1 LSVGAAPG
9 AINLGP
15 APIALGTAGNFAILS
30 ESGVSTVPPSSITG
44 NIGVSPIAANAL
56 TGFSL
61 TLDSSGVFSTSNQVI
76 GELFAAT
83 YAVPTPST
91 LTTAIS
97 NMQTA
102 FTNAN
107 GLVNPGF
114 TNLASGAIGGL
125 VLTPALYKWT
135 SSVSIGSAGVTIS
148 GPLPMVSSYSCSLS
162 SIFADI
168 VPKVFVFQIAG
179 TFNVA
184 AGARVTL
191 LGGALASN
199 IFWVVAGAVTADA
212 AAHIEG
218 VILAKTAVTLE
229 TGASING
236 RILSQ
241 TFVALQKVSILFP
254 LLIFEC

>member
-1 LSVGAAPG
+1 MLSTVNKIVCLSLWASFLSVGAAPG

-15 APIALGTAGNFAILS
+15 APIALGTAANFAILS
-30 ESGVSTVPPSSITG
+30 ETGVSTVPPSSITG
-44 NIGVSPIAANAL
+44 NIGVSPISANAL

-61 TLDSSGVFSTSNQVI
+61 TLASTGVFSTSNQVI

-102 FTNAN
+102 YTNAN

-114 TNLASGAIGGL
+114 INLAAGSIGGL

-135 SSVSIGSAGVTIS
+135 SAVGISSAGVTIS
-148 GPLPMVSSYSCSLS
+148 GTS
-162 SIFADI
+162 AD
-168 VPKVFVFQIAG
+168 VFVFQIAG
-179 TFNVA
+179 TLTIA
-184 AGARVTL
+184 ANARVTL
-191 LGGALASN
+191 VGGALASN
-199 IFWVVAGAVTADA
+199 IFWVVAGVVTVEAG
-212 AAHIEG
+212 AHIEG

-229 TGASING
+229 TEATMNG
-236 RILSQ
+236 RILAQ
-241 TFVALQKVSILFP
+241 TFVALQKATVVG
-254 LLIFEC
+254 

>member
-1 LSVGAAPG
+1 MLSALNKIVCLSLWASFLSVGAAPG

-15 APIALGTAGNFAILS
+15 APIALGTAANFAILS
-30 ESGVSTVPPSSITG
+30 ETGVSTVPPSAITG
-44 NIGVSPIAANAL
+44 NIGVSPISANAL
-56 TGFSL
+56 TGFTL
-61 TLDSSGVFSTSNQVI
+61 TLASTGAFSTSSQVV
-76 GELFAAT
+76 GDLFAAS
-83 YAVPTPST
+83 YAAPTPAT

-135 SSVSIGSAGVTIS
+135 SSVTISASGVTIS
-148 GPLPMVSSYSCSLS
+148 GTS
-162 SIFADI
+162 AD
-168 VPKVFVFQIAG
+168 VFVFQIAG
-179 TFNVA
+179 TLTVA

-191 LGGALASN
+191 VGGVLASN
-199 IFWVVAGAVTADA
+199 IFWVVSGAVTADA
-212 AAHIEG
+212 GAHIEG
-218 VILAKTAVTLE
+218 VILAKTSVTLV
-229 TGASING
+229 TGTTMNG

-241 TFVALQKVSILFP
+241 TFVALQKATVVG
-254 LLIFEC
+254 

>member
-1 LSVGAAPG
+1 MLSALNKVICLSLWASFLSVGAAPG

-15 APIALGTAGNFAILS
+15 APIVLGTAANYAILS
-30 ESGVSTVPPSSITG
+30 KSGVSTVPPSSITG
-44 NIGVSPIAANAL
+44 NVGVSPIAANAL

-61 TLDSSGVFSTSNQVI
+61 TLAPGGAFSRSSQVT
-76 GELFAAT
+76 GELFAAS
-83 YAVPTPST
+83 YAAPTPST

-114 TNLASGAIGGL
+114 TNLASGALGGR

-135 SSVSIGSAGVTIS
+135 SAVSINTAGVILS
-148 GPLPMVSSYSCSLS
+148 GTS
-162 SIFADI
+162 AD
-168 VPKVFVFQIAG
+168 VFVFQIAG
-179 TFNVA
+179 TLNFA

-191 LGGALASN
+191 VGGALASN
-199 IFWVVAGAVTADA
+199 IFWVVTGAVTADA
-212 AAHIEG
+212 GAHIEG

-229 TGASING
+229 TGATMNG
-236 RILSQ
+236 RILAQ
-241 TFVALQKVSILFP
+241 TFVALQQATVVG
-254 LLIFEC
+254 